1 MHLLPGERVAMAQ
14 KITIK
19 LAERE
24 YVLKADTEEKEEIIR
39 MAATVINKRLSD
51 FSASFPGKSAQDLIS
66 FVAINECVGRLSMQ
80 RRLEAVQAEADKL
93 LDDTLSYLGNIEK
106 K

>member
-1 MHLLPGERVAMAQ
+1 MAQ

-24 YVLKADTEEKEEIIR
+24 YVLKADTEEKEEIIL